1 MAKYKGTT
9 IAFSHKDRVWKTRYS
24 FTPTCYAYVDNNML
38 STNTNDDENK
48 VHIWRHES
56 DSTAKNRFYNEYRA
70 TTMTVVS
77 NYNPSSVKLF
87 KSISLESDV
96 KNWSVNFFTNTNR
109 NVDNQVSSLI
119 QSDFSVID
127 DSVYSDI
134 KPSRNKSISNTNL
147 AFQIDGDILDN
158 IPSQEELV
166 EEVTIENPVFEF
178 DVYISSQLGPFQV
191 GDNCPILL
199 LNSEG
204 ELVYLRGRNT
214 ITAENSGSFD
224 EGYAVISAY
233 DPINKIAKIKM
244 DLSKSENNFNENN
257 LFIPP
262 VFYWQGLKPY
272 IFIESPAEFNGDY
285 MKGHFL
291 VAEITCNEFI
301 AMELFAININYE
313 PTRLDHSLGQNV

>member
-9 IAFSHKDRVWKTRYS
+9 IAFSHRDRVWKTRYS

-38 STNTNDDENK
+38 STNTNDENK

-204 ELVYLRGRNT
+204 ELVYLRGGYAVP
-214 ITAENSGSFD
+214 AENSGSFD

-233 DPINKIAKIKM
+233 DPINKIAKIKI
-244 DLSKSENNFNENN
+244 DFSKSEGNFSNG
-257 LFIPP
+257 LFFLPI
-262 VFYWQGLKPY
+262 FSWQGLKPY

-291 VAEITCNEFI
+291 VAEITCNESI

-313 PTRLDHSLGQNV
+313 PTRLDHSLGQNA